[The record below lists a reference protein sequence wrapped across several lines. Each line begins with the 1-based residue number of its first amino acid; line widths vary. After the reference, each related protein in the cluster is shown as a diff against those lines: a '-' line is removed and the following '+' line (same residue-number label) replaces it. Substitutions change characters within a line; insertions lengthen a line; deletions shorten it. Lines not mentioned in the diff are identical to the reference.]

1 MTCGVCCE
9 RFNKT
14 NHKKVCCPF
23 CDFESC
29 RTCCQTYLLS
39 TSEDPHCMSCK
50 KVHNRE
56 FVDMFCTKRFR
67 NNEYKKHREQIL
79 FERELIR
86 MPETQPYVQRIL
98 KRREINALR
107 DYIAQIYIKS
117 RRRYHHA
124 VETNGKYID
133 MYLTVCMFTEK
144 AHAFLREEFEKLRT
158 LPIDASEEATKF
170 IRGCPHDECR
180 GFLDDLWKCGICQ
193 QSFCENCN
201 EVCLD
206 GHVCDPETVKTMKLI
221 NRDTKP
227 CPKCATMIHKIDGC
241 AQMWCTTCQTAFDWR
256 TGRIETGRVHNPH
269 YFEFKRRGREHG
281 DIPCG
286 GRPMYRELLE
296 ASAPGPIMGL
306 NTAVGMA
313 DYNNT
318 YKYDYIHTN
327 NLNLRISYL
336 MNHISKDDLKRELQ
350 KRDKHN
356 DKMQDIQQIYQMFID
371 TGGDL
376 LRQWMVDPTKED
388 EIMDTAFEL
397 TKYTNTVITRIR
409 NRYTCQVPRYIFLSR

>member
-9 RFNKT
+9 PFNKT

-79 FERELIR
+79 FERELVR

-107 DYIAQIYIKS
+107 DYIAQIYIKG

-124 VETNGKYID
+124 SETCGQYVD
-133 MYLTVCMFTEK
+133 MYLTICIFAEN

-227 CPKCATMIHKIDGC
+227 
-241 AQMWCTTCQTAFDWR
+241 
-256 TGRIETGRVHNPH
+256 
-269 YFEFKRRGREHG
+269 
-281 DIPCG
+281 
-286 GRPMYRELLE
+286 
-296 ASAPGPIMGL
+296 
-306 NTAVGMA
+306 
-313 DYNNT
+313 
-318 YKYDYIHTN
+318 
-327 NLNLRISYL
+327 
-336 MNHISKDDLKRELQ
+336 
-350 KRDKHN
+350 
-356 DKMQDIQQIYQMFID
+356 
-371 TGGDL
+371 
-376 LRQWMVDPTKED
+376 
-388 EIMDTAFEL
+388 
-397 TKYTNTVITRIR
+397 
-409 NRYTCQVPRYIFLSR
+409 